1 MTIVQLEYLVAIAN
15 YESFSA
21 ASEHC
26 CVTQPSLSTQIKN
39 LEAELGVILINRNVK
54 QFQLT
59 EVGKVVVENA
69 KRVIADFYSIKESVN
84 VMKNTYK
91 GNIRVAVIPTIAP
104 YLIPKFAPIFANE
117 YKEVTLEVKEMTT
130 PNIIDAL
137 EKDKIDIAILAGGFM
152 PGNTIVEQ
160 DIYNDRFLLY
170 CSDKNALYKKKNVNV
185 EEIDSTQMMLL
196 SDGHCLRTQIV
207 DLCGIIAP
215 KGRNLRFESGSL
227 ETLMRVVDNTNNVTI
242 IPEMAVNTLS
252 KEQKL
257 RLRELNSE
265 FAYRRISMATSK
277 TFFKH
282 NIHKALK
289 ELLIKLHKTEMLERE
304 MLIK

>member
-39 LEAELGVILINRNVK
+39 LESELGVVLINRNVK
-54 QFQLT
+54 RFQLT
-59 EVGKVVVENA
+59 EVGKMVVENA
-69 KRVIADFYSIKESVN
+69 KRVISDFYSIKESVDT
-84 VMKNTYK
+84 MKNTCK
-91 GNIRVAVIPTIAP
+91 GVIRVAVIPTIAP
-104 YLIPKFAPIFANE
+104 YLIPKFAPVFANE
-117 YKEVTLEVKEMTT
+117 YKDVNLEVREMTT

-152 PGNTIVEQ
+152 PANTIVEK
-160 DIYNDRFLLY
+160 DLYNEKFLLY
-170 CSDKNALYKKKNVNV
+170 CSEKNPLYNKKRVNV
-185 EEIDSTQMMLL
+185 EEIDTVQMMLL

-207 DLCGIIAP
+207 DLCGIVTP

-252 KEQKL
+252 AEQKL

-265 FAYRRISMATSK
+265 FAFRRISMATSK
-277 TFFKH
+277 NFFKH
-282 NIHKALK
+282 NIYKALSD
-289 ELLIKLHKTEMLERE
+289 LLIKQNKIDALERE